1 MSGSKSKKANQGSV
15 LPADGSRLGAYPVGC
30 CVMIE
35 VDGAPAWHMIACC
48 LGGNDN
54 PHMRKMVHPPSS
66 PDWNAGSSHTREFR
80 SDIVVIQSAWPR
92 RVADERGLGN
102 AETDPMVIGSATGDE
117 GGRA

>member
-1 MSGSKSKKANQGSV
+1 MSGSKSKKASQGSP
-15 LPADGSRLGAYPVGC
+15 LPVDGSRLGAYPVGC

-35 VDGAPAWHMIACC
+35 VNGVVDWHMIACC

-54 PHMRKMVHPPSS
+54 PHMRRMLYPPSS
-66 PDWNAGSSHTREFR
+66 PDWNVGPSCTREFK
-80 SDIVVIQSAWPR
+80 SNIVVIQSAWPR

-102 AETDPMVIGSATGDE
+102 AETDPMVIGSATSDE